1 MSGISAWLLSI
12 AGVILLGVLC
22 EFILP
27 EGQMNKYT
35 KVIFSFI
42 TLFVIIYPLPKLL
55 GREIDFSSL
64 FLGNENSIQED
75 YLYDVNVSKLNALHD
90 DLLAN
95 IEEEGVNKVR
105 ISISANVMSESLEIH
120 EIFVDLR
127 DIEFS
132 QDFENKNIASAKEV
146 IEDVV
151 SMTPLLQNVPIT
163 YE

>member
-1 MSGISAWLLSI
+1 
-12 AGVILLGVLC
+12 
-22 EFILP
+22 
-27 EGQMNKYT
+27 
-35 KVIFSFI
+35 
-42 TLFVIIYPLPKLL
+42 
-55 GREIDFSSL
+55 
-64 FLGNENSIQED
+64 
-75 YLYDVNVSKLNALHD
+75 
-90 DLLAN
+90 
-95 IEEEGVNKVR
+95 
-105 ISISANVMSESLEIH
+105 MSESLEIH